1 MKSELLQSQRS
12 EENEYYTNIYKK
24 KGDRILQL
32 RKGGIWEDVTEQYNE
47 NKQNVNKMGDTV

>member
-24 KGDRILQL
+24 KGDRVLQL
-32 RKGGIWEDVTEQYNE
+32 RKGGVWEDVTEQYNE
-47 NKQNVNKMGDTV
+47 NQKNINKMGDTI